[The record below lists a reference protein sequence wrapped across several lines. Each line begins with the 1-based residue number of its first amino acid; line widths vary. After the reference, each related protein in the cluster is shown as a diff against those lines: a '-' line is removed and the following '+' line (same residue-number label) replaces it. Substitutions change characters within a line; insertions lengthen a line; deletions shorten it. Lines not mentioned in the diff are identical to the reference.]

1 MRRGRKMV
9 MWVSKMKTRETGDWV
24 YSCIGERGRFP
35 DVCLVHLSVSVCH
48 QNSEVWRRD
57 RFNGESSSLA
67 VDGCLWDMGVD
78 NWRWGFGAWG
88 EDWDRAR
95 E

>member
-1 MRRGRKMV
+1 MRRGRRMV

-48 QNSEVWRRD
+48 QNRS
-57 RFNGESSSLA
+57 GEGTGLMEKA
-67 VDGCLWDMGVD
+67 VV
-78 NWRWGFGAWG
+78 
-88 EDWDRAR
+88 
-95 E
+95 